1 MSHYNVK
8 QHSFLITVSI
18 SSLSAQLGG
27 PDKISMASGGSL
39 IPACI
44 QWLLEAHCG
53 CRSWGRDVN
62 RSLEVITASPSSPHH
77 SSLLF
82 SFSFL
87 LFPPVKLSSL
97 ILSPIDDKAF
107 AQPPDSS
114 QHIQ

>member
-27 PDKISMASGGSL
+27 PDKISIASGSSL

-44 QWLLEAHCG
+44 QWRLEAHCG
-53 CRSWGRDVN
+53 SWGRDLN
-62 RSLEVITASPSSPHH
+62 RSLEVIAASPSSPHH
-77 SSLLF
+77 SSRLL

-87 LFPPVKLSSL
+87 LFPTVRLSSL
-97 ILSPIDDKAF
+97 ILSLIGDKAP

-114 QHIQ
+114 QHFQ